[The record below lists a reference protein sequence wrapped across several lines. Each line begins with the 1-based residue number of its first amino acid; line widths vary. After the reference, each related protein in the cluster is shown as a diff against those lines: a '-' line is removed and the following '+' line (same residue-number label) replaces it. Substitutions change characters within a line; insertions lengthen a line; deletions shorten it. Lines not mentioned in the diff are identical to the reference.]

1 MLPMTA
7 RGVVTATTILA
18 TMLIITSCALHA
30 QANADSLP
38 RTAFP
43 LHQFGFGASNV
54 GFHIQYSFSPT
65 FHAGLHLNIDLNSY
79 DSASTTVSGSNYEIG
94 PFLKYLLLD
103 SGMVIPYVHTALVM
117 IRPSHS
123 ESSLIR
129 GSRRPKADGT
139 WPSLETR
146 LTLSFGAEH
155 FFNHHVGVYAH
166 VDVARAFLDDPTS
179 FSVGLVGGVAGV
191 EFFF

>member
-1 MLPMTA
+1 MTA
-7 RGVVTATTILA
+7 REVVTAATMLA
-18 TMLIITSCALHA
+18 TMLTITCGTLHA
-30 QANADSLP
+30 QANADSLL
-38 RTAFP
+38 RTTVP
-43 LHQFGFGASNV
+43 LHQFGFGASNA
-54 GFHIQYSFSPT
+54 GFHIQYSFSRI

-94 PFLKYLLLD
+94 PYVKYLLLD
-103 SGMVIPYVHTALVM
+103 SGVVTPYIHTTLVM
-117 IRPSHS
+117 IRPAHS

-129 GSRRPKADGT
+129 GSRRLKADGT
-139 WPSLETR
+139 PPTLEVR

-155 FFNHHVGVYAH
+155 FFNRNVGVYAH

-179 FSVGLVGGVAGV
+179 FNLGLVGAVAGV